1 MDKIVSKT
9 ELLYKKSKPID
20 KLNTLDGIN
29 LMINEQRRA
38 IIELKSATE
47 SIEEAIN
54 KIYNHLSENKEGRL
68 IYVGAG
74 TSGRIGVQDGVE
86 LFPTFNWPHNRVDF
100 IIAGGSS
107 AILKTVENAEDNIE
121 LANDAVMNKSL
132 SSHDV
137 VIGLAASGNTPFTCK
152 VMKEAYER
160 KALTISI
167 SNNPEGNILKFGKI
181 KIFLDTQEEVIAG
194 STRLKAGTAQ
204 KACLNIISSMVMIKM
219 GKVKNGYMI
228 DMVPTNEKLRK
239 RKIIIVS
246 KT

>member
-1 MDKIVSKT
+1 MEFTKITEQDSLHNKLEQKNIR
-9 ELLYKKSKPID
+9 ELLTGIHQEDQKIIGAVELVLSDIE
-20 KLNTLDGIN
+20 TLISSVVDQLQKG
-29 LMINEQRRA
+29 
-38 IIELKSATE
+38 
-47 SIEEAIN
+47 
-54 KIYNHLSENKEGRL
+54 GRL
-68 IYVGAG
+68 FYIGAG
-74 TSGRIGVQDGVE
+74 TSGRLGILDASECPPTFGSDPGQVIGV
-86 LFPTFNWPHNRVDF
+86 
-100 IIAGGSS
+100 IAGG
-107 AILKTVENAEDNIE
+107 KTAVYKAVENAEDNIE

-152 VMKEAYER
+152 VMQEAYER
-160 KALTISI
+160 NALTISI

-181 KIFLDTQEEVIAG
+181 KIFLDTKEEVIAG

-219 GKVKNGYMI
+219 GKVKNGYML